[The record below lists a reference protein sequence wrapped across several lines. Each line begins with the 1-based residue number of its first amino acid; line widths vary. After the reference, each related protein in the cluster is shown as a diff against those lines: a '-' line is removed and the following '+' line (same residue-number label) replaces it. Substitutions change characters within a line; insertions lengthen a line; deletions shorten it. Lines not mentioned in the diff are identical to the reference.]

1 MRFLLIWGLCILLV
15 FITSGV
21 AIVLNDYLIYRKL
34 QKKLK
39 KSLSLKSLR
48 SDLTSMKRNMKK
60 TMGNQKVR

>member
-39 KSLSLKSLR
+39 KE
-48 SDLTSMKRNMKK
+48 
-60 TMGNQKVR
+60 VIE